1 MSGRDDDD
9 RGDRPKLSWSELD
22 KRRDKPR
29 SHTSER
35 RPRGAAAEAR
45 AASATQ
51 SYLKKLDQQLFAKG
65 GKGATPQSRLADAVR
80 DALGT
85 PGLDDACRAHLAEVG
100 PPADAALIAAFLD
113 ARDREIRLA
122 ALAALGGPSQG
133 VKRVALTPG
142 LRSQLRVLAE
152 GADDEVAERAEEIL
166 GARVPPE

>member
-1 MSGRDDDD
+1 MSGRDDDE

-29 SHTSER
+29 SHTNER

-65 GKGATPQSRLADAVR
+65 RSATPKGRLADAVR

-85 PGLDDACRAHLAEVG
+85 PGLDDACRAYLAEAG
-100 PPADAALIAAFLD
+100 LPAEAALVAAFLD
-113 ARDREIRLA
+113 ARDRELRLA
-122 ALAALGGPSQG
+122 ALDALAGAD
-133 VKRVALTPG
+133 RVALTSG

-152 GADDEVAERAEEIL
+152 GPDDELAERAEEIL
-166 GARVPPE
+166 ATS

>member
-1 MSGRDDDD
+1 MNPARRRTPASRTRVRVQRDERISSGCSEMSGREDED
-9 RGDRPKLSWSELD
+9 RGERPKLSWSEFD

-65 GKGATPQSRLADAVR
+65 GKGATPRGRLADAVR

-85 PGLDDACRAHLAEVG
+85 PGLDDACRAYLAEVG
-100 PPADAALIAAFLD
+100 PPEDAALVAAFLD
-113 ARDREIRLA
+113 ARDRALRLA
-122 ALAALGGPSQG
+122 ALGALANAQG
-133 VKRVALTPG
+133 AK
-142 LRSQLRVLAE
+142 
-152 GADDEVAERAEEIL
+152 
-166 GARVPPE
+166 

>member
-1 MSGRDDDD
+1 MSGRDDE

-51 SYLKKLDQQLFAKG
+51 SYLRKLDQQLFAKG
-65 GKGATPQSRLADAVR
+65 GKNATPKGRLADAVR

-85 PGLDDACRAHLAEVG
+85 PGLDDACRAYLAEIG
-100 PPADAALIAAFLD
+100 PPVEAALVAAFLD

-122 ALAALGGPSQG
+122 ALEALAGAD
-133 VKRVALTPG
+133 RVAVTSG

-152 GADDEVAERAEEIL
+152 GSDDELAERAEEIL
-166 GARVPPE
+166 ATS

>member
-1 MSGRDDDD
+1 MSGRDGDD

-29 SHTSER
+29 SHTNER

-65 GKGATPQSRLADAVR
+65 GKSATPRGRLADAVR

-85 PGLDDACRAHLAEVG
+85 PGLDDACRAYLAEVG
-100 PPADAALIAAFLD
+100 PPADAALVAAFLD

-122 ALAALGGPSQG
+122 ALGALAGES
-133 VKRVALTPG
+133 RVALTPG

-152 GADDEVAERAEEIL
+152 GADDELAERAEEIL
-166 GARVPPE
+166 ATS

>member
-1 MSGRDDDD
+1 MSGRDDD
-9 RGDRPKLSWSELD
+9 RGERPKLSWSELD

-29 SHTSER
+29 SHTSEA

-65 GKGATPQSRLADAVR
+65 GKKATPQGRLADAVR

-85 PGLDDACRAHLAEVG
+85 PGLDDACRAYLAEVG
-100 PPADAALIAAFLD
+100 PPADAALFAAFLD

-122 ALAALGGPSQG
+122 ALGALADAKRAG
-133 VKRVALTPG
+133 RVALTPG

-152 GADDEVAERAEEIL
+152 GTDDELAERAEEIL
-166 GARVPPE
+166 ATS

>member
-9 RGDRPKLSWSELD
+9 RGERPKLSWSELD

-65 GKGATPQSRLADAVR
+65 GKSATPRSRLADVVR

-85 PGLDDACRAHLAEVG
+85 PGLDDACRAYLAEVG
-100 PPADAALIAAFLD
+100 PPADAALVAAFLD

-122 ALAALGGPSQG
+122 ALGALTGED
-133 VKRVALTPG
+133 RVALTSG

-152 GADDEVAERAEEIL
+152 GADDELAERAEEIL
-166 GARVPPE
+166 ATS

>member
-1 MSGRDDDD
+1 MNGRDDED
-9 RGDRPKLSWSELD
+9 RGERPKLSWSELD

-29 SHTSER
+29 SHTNER

-65 GKGATPQSRLADAVR
+65 GKSATPSSRLADAVR

-85 PGLDDACRAHLAEVG
+85 PGLDDACRAYLAEVG

-113 ARDREIRLA
+113 ARDRA
-122 ALAALGGPSQG
+122 MQLAALGALRAAD
-133 VKRVALTPG
+133 RVALTPG
-142 LRSQLRVLAE
+142 LRSQLRVLAA
-152 GADDEVAERAEEIL
+152 GADDEMAEHAEEIL
-166 GARVPPE
+166 ATI

>member
-1 MSGRDDDD
+1 MSGRDEDD
-9 RGDRPKLSWSELD
+9 RGERPKLSWSELD

-51 SYLKKLDQQLFAKG
+51 SYLKKLDQQLFAKA
-65 GKGATPQSRLADAVR
+65 GKSATPSSRLAAAVR
-80 DALGT
+80 DARGT
-85 PGLDDACRAHLAEVG
+85 PGLDDACRAYLAEVG

-113 ARDREIRLA
+113 ARDRAVRLA
-122 ALAALGGPSQG
+122 ALGALADAS
-133 VKRVALTPG
+133 RVALTPG

-152 GADDEVAERAEEIL
+152 GADDELAERAEEIL
-166 GARVPPE
+166 ATI

>member
-1 MSGRDDDD
+1 MSGREDDD
-9 RGDRPKLSWSELD
+9 RGERPKLSWSELD

-51 SYLKKLDQQLFAKG
+51 SYLKKLDQQLFAKA
-65 GKGATPQSRLADAVR
+65 GKSATPRGRLADSVR
-80 DALGT
+80 DARGT
-85 PGLDDACRAHLAEVG
+85 PGLDDACRAYLAEVG
-100 PPADAALIAAFLD
+100 PPADAALTAAFLD

-122 ALAALGGPSQG
+122 ALGALAGEN
-133 VKRVALTPG
+133 RVALTPG

-152 GADDEVAERAEEIL
+152 GADDELAERAEEIL
-166 GARVPPE
+166 ATS

>member
-1 MSGRDDDD
+1 MSGRDEDD

-29 SHTSER
+29 SHTNER

-65 GKGATPQSRLADAVR
+65 GKGATPRGRLADAVR

-85 PGLDDACRAHLAEVG
+85 PGLDDACRAYLAEVG
-100 PPADAALIAAFLD
+100 PPADAALCAAFLD

-122 ALAALGGPSQG
+122 ALGALAGES
-133 VKRVALTPG
+133 RVALTPG

-152 GADDEVAERAEEIL
+152 GADDELAERAEEIL
-166 GARVPPE
+166 ATS